1 MNEQELMLPA
11 PYDKYYEIVSTDVAG
26 EIPEAFNN
34 YSELDVLAKVYAK
47 EHYEDALADNCLD
60 CVWLVSDEVGK
71 QLLVTAVNDRVY
83 PLTLEEVMDCVGLK
97 EASTSEPS
105 SVEYGNF
112 LTNHYK
118 EIDAVLQKYGITKLS
133 YRRSTEYAGTVNGH
147 KFFFV
152 EGNTGTGHYAKE
164 LYIDGREVDL
174 YQSKESTR
182 SLSNLND
189 MNYFGILSLVK
200 MLETDNLGGI
210 VYRDVDT
217 LDDYEESLVEDTE
230 MSDAQRLALQEL
242 DTALDCGELDSDKHA
257 FAYQIQWDINFEDVL
272 LFINGINID
281 LKDIKHVEYG
291 DCDETEFDGC
301 YSVTLH
307 NGEVKRYGWHDFDMT
322 GSLTCIDSNVN
333 EDYELITDKTF
344 IQHPMNYDVTD
355 SLSFEVQDNVKV
367 FIHRGP
373 GKQKEYYIIIGDAYV
388 AHSFNKLE
396 TVERYLRKNKLVKE
410 TMNESFKAGDPV
422 YVSVANRQG
431 RVLKMISDDVVEV
444 ELESTFLYP
453 ARIDRYYT
461 SEVELV
467 NYDPDKDDDG
477 LDPVVIEHPED
488 IDTYLAD
495 PDNKFIPDDEF

>member
-1 MNEQELMLPA
+1 M
-11 PYDKYYEIVSTDVAG
+11 KKI
-26 EIPEAFNN
+26 
-34 YSELDVLAKVYAK
+34 
-47 EHYEDALADNCLD
+47 
-60 CVWLVSDEVGK
+60 
-71 QLLVTAVNDRVY
+71 
-83 PLTLEEVMDCVGLK
+83 
-97 EASTSEPS
+97 
-105 SVEYGNF
+105 
-112 LTNHYK
+112 
-118 EIDAVLQKYGITKLS
+118 
-133 YRRSTEYAGTVNGH
+133 
-147 KFFFV
+147 
-152 EGNTGTGHYAKE
+152 
-164 LYIDGREVDL
+164 
-174 YQSKESTR
+174 
-182 SLSNLND
+182 
-189 MNYFGILSLVK
+189 
-200 MLETDNLGGI
+200 
-210 VYRDVDT
+210 
-217 LDDYEESLVEDTE
+217 
-230 MSDAQRLALQEL
+230 
-242 DTALDCGELDSDKHA
+242 
-257 FAYQIQWDINFEDVL
+257 
-272 LFINGINID
+272 
-281 LKDIKHVEYG
+281 
-291 DCDETEFDGC
+291 
-301 YSVTLH
+301 
-307 NGEVKRYGWHDFDMT
+307 WHDFDMT

-333 EDYELITDKTF
+333 ENYELITDKTF

-431 RVLKMISDDVVEV
+431 RVLRMISDDVVEV